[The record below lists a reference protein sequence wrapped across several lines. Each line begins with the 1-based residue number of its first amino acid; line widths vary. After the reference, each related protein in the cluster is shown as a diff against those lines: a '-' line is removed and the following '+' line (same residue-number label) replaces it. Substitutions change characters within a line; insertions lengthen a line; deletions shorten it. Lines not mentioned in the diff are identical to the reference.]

1 MSTRHKPRDPFEDD
15 EHGTAKRDYPPGFVE
30 ARGDQATA
38 RIPREDLDRLL
49 RRESGTRPKV
59 SISASSDPEP
69 REQDEPAK
77 ALESGTHLRPGATP
91 RDARPLTKPTPLAVV
106 VPEAHATRDRAEE
119 RPAEPAGE
127 RGAVPDDDLTPM
139 APPPS
144 LERRAIVW
152 TLAAIVGLAALLS
165 ALAWVASYTKR

>member
-69 REQDEPAK
+69 REPDEPAK

-106 VPEAHATRDRAEE
+106 VPEDRATRDGAGE
-119 RPAEPAGE
+119 RPTERAGE
-127 RGAVPDDDLTPM
+127 RGEALDDLAPM

-165 ALAWVASYTKR
+165 ALAWVASHTKR